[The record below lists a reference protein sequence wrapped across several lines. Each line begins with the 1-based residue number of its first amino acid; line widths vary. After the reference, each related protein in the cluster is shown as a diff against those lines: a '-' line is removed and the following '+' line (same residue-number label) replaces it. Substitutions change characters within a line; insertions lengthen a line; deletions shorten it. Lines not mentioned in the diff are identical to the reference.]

1 MAKLRTILRQY
12 SLSIIFRQYSC
23 MSIHYSDNT
32 QAIADAE
39 KQAKTLKEEQRSVR
53 EAVNDN
59 AKQTKM

>member
-1 MAKLRTILRQY
+1 MIISLIL
-12 SLSIIFRQYSC
+12 I
-23 MSIHYSDNT
+23 T